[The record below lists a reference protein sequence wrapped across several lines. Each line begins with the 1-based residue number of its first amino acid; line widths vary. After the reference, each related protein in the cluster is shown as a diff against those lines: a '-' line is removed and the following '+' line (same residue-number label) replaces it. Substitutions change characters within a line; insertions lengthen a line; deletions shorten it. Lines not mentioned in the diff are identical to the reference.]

1 MNSITAFQ
9 TELAGSP
16 ARTANKRSLLLRLIR
31 AAQPITRTE
40 IAERL
45 GIDKSTVTENVSPL
59 TAAGILR
66 EEVANAAP
74 QSRKQRVLSFAS
86 DGSYF
91 IGVNLGVRRSQVGVT
106 TLKGEIENETDFETP
121 SDADRALENVLA
133 CVDEI
138 IKQRPDEKLV
148 LIGVSVP
155 GVVDASNSSLVFAP
169 NLNWRSVDVVG
180 ALGKYSVPV
189 VVENDSTAAAMYEA
203 RLKIRNSS
211 DGLMTNFI
219 LVRSGTGIGVGL
231 VIGSE
236 VYRGG
241 GSTRG
246 IAGEFGHMTI
256 MAGGKQCVCGN
267 RGCWEK
273 YASAA
278 AAASLYLGDR
288 SLRPGETVPRFVE
301 IVAKAENGDNRSR
314 RTLEMIGNY
323 LGIGIANVIM
333 GIGVPRVIISGRL
346 VYGWRFIEQPMREAI
361 ERSIV
366 GKTSGWSVEA
376 GEPAGAAIGG
386 ALEVAVESYLATI

>member
-66 EEVANAAP
+66 EEVANAAA
-74 QSRKQRVLSFAS
+74 QGRKQRVLSFAS

-138 IKQRPDEKLV
+138 VKHRPDEKLV

-236 VYRGG
+236 VYRGS